1 MIDALTITGLIFKSI
16 LMILMSIGILSFG
29 KLIAETPDMLERHGK
44 RTEKTDIPYRHAR
57 IYVISFWAIYLIG
70 SGLILLSGIKAWVII
85 GWVLTFSVTL
95 FSGTIL
101 IFEMKIYNL
110 MKKNCRE
117 LAGSL
122 VA

>member
-1 MIDALTITGLIFKSI
+1 MIDAVTLTGLIFKTI
-16 LMILMSIGILSFG
+16 LMVIFSIGILSFG

-44 RTEKTDIPYRHAR
+44 RTEKTDIPYRHAK
-57 IYVISFWAIYLIG
+57 IFVLAFWIIYLIG
-70 SGLILLSGIKAWVII
+70 STLILLSGIKEWIII
-85 GWVLTFSVTL
+85 GWVMTFSATL
-95 FSGTIL
+95 FAGTAL
-101 IFEMKIYNL
+101 LFSMNIYKL